1 MSNENKLLPP
11 KSWHL
16 RLLKELKEITERFSK
31 RRSAIEKK
39 FLEIESAEREKEQR
53 KKRDLELRR
62 KELLENRG
70 KEQHKGGSV
79 SITETEED
87 PLHRK

>member
-70 KEQHKGGSV
+70 KDTVHLSV
-79 SITETEED
+79 
-87 PLHRK
+87 